1 MIYLISC
8 IENSFVTYEEAF
20 YVTVRTSHIVIS
32 DPLSKQKIKK
42 KKMNIKLKI
51 QNPKKKW
58 MIMGQNIVYCRSA

>member
-51 QNPKKKW
+51 QKKN
-58 MIMGQNIVYCRSA
+58 G

>member
-42 KKMNIKLKI
+42 NKMNIKLKI

-58 MIMGQNIVYCRSA
+58 MIMGQNIV